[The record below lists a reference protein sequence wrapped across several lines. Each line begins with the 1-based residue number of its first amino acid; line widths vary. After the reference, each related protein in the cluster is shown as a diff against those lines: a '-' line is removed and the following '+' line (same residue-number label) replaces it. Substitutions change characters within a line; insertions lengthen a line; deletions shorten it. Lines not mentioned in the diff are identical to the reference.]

1 MFKRVLVPV
10 DGSELSE
17 AVFPWITYFAATLQ
31 PEPRFR
37 IVRAF
42 EPPSLVY
49 LLPDLSVPT
58 THILSDEH
66 LSGAIL
72 GYLEQIKSR
81 LRLQVDTKMLI
92 GDPASEILEMS
103 ESSDLVI
110 MSSHGRGGIGK
121 WLLGSVATKVARG
134 VRVPLLVISAKV
146 PKPAKNL
153 SIKSI
158 LCADDGSAVSERA
171 FEVAARLAKALGAK
185 LHIYCG
191 VSQVEL
197 SDTLALRT
205 NQEGIKRAS
214 RRLAKLAESA
224 PDGVEVTYEARE
236 TYGQTGISRYAEELG
251 VDLICMGSHGKGGFE
266 RWMLG
271 SETEKTLLGAKCPVL
286 ITH

>member
-110 MSSHGRGGIGK
+110 MS
-121 WLLGSVATKVARG
+121 
-134 VRVPLLVISAKV
+134 
-146 PKPAKNL
+146 L
-153 SIKSI
+153 SLI
-158 LCADDGSAVSERA
+158 
-171 FEVAARLAKALGAK
+171 
-185 LHIYCG
+185 HI
-191 VSQVEL
+191 
-197 SDTLALRT
+197 
-205 NQEGIKRAS
+205 
-214 RRLAKLAESA
+214 
-224 PDGVEVTYEARE
+224 
-236 TYGQTGISRYAEELG
+236 
-251 VDLICMGSHGKGGFE
+251 
-266 RWMLG
+266 
-271 SETEKTLLGAKCPVL
+271 
-286 ITH
+286 